1 MTSPY
6 VTAMLKSCKVTSMI
20 FLVFLTI
27 TTIHGA
33 FAFAS
38 IAYPPSPEQMF
49 TNSDLVVTGTV
60 LEVNCRWGLGNES
73 IIITTVKLGV
83 EGIAKGELPERIIE
97 VNIPGGKVGDLV
109 LWMEDQPKFT
119 VGEYVLLYLKSKS
132 TPLNSPPQYTLTG
145 GTFFGKSYVAG
156 NTTIGANG
164 ERVPILIVATALG
177 ETMKTGSE
185 IPDTNDAPYQTDVI
199 PASGILLTELY
210 VPAKVYPYGETSFV
224 EVGITASRM
233 QVGLSPVAWV
243 KSYPVSVNGN
253 LTGVSIPVSLMSGE
267 SRTFNVTLEI
277 QSPRNMM
284 LNPFTS
290 PSTHA
295 NYMIEVGGLE
305 REVTLYSY
313 PDYTYLIAGFGVLV
327 VLASAVF
334 IVRARRV

>member
-1 MTSPY
+1 MNCRTL
-6 VTAMLKSCKVTSMI
+6 AMPIPCKVTSLL
-20 FLVFLTI
+20 FFVFLTI
-27 TTIHGA
+27 TTIQGA
-33 FAFAS
+33 VTYAS

-83 EGIAKGELPERIIE
+83 EGIAKGKLPERIIE
-97 VNIPGGKVGDLV
+97 VNIPGGKVGNLGF
-109 LWMEDQPKFT
+109 WMEDQPKFT

-145 GTFFGKSYVAG
+145 ETFFGKSYVAG

-164 ERVPILIVATALG
+164 ERVPIVIVATALG

-185 IPDTNDAPYQTDVI
+185 TPDTNDPPYQTDVI

-210 VPAKVYPYGETSFV
+210 VPAKVYPHGETSFI
-224 EVGITASRM
+224 EVSITASRM
-233 QVGLSPVAWV
+233 QVGLSPAAWV

-253 LTGVSIPVSLMSGE
+253 TTGVSIPVSLMSGE

-277 QSPRNMM
+277 QSPRDMM
-284 LNPFTS
+284 LNPFTA
-290 PSTHA
+290 PSTHVD
-295 NYMIEVGGLE
+295 YTIKVGGIE
-305 REVTLYSY
+305 RETTVYAY
-313 PDYTYLIAGFGVLV
+313 PDYTYLYAGLV
-327 VLASAVF
+327 SVAVFASAIL
-334 IVRARRV
+334 IVRARRLG